1 MSWGKYCCINESV
14 TEIQPSERL
23 WYRLYFRKLQIPWT
37 YFYTNK
43 LKYVWMYIWLYAI
56 HSHKYASMLV
66 AWVNLAN
73 MHTYVH
79 ILIFI
84 LTYVCMYIQTYVYTY
99 IYIGF
104 CTLYVQDSKRC
115 ENSSH
120 HCVYNLKKFFL
131 S

>member
-1 MSWGKYCCINESV
+1 
-14 TEIQPSERL
+14 
-23 WYRLYFRKLQIPWT
+23 
-37 YFYTNK
+37 
-43 LKYVWMYIWLYAI
+43 
-56 HSHKYASMLV
+56 MLV

-73 MHTYVH
+73 MHTHVH
-79 ILIFI
+79 IQIFI

-99 IYIGF
+99 VYIGF